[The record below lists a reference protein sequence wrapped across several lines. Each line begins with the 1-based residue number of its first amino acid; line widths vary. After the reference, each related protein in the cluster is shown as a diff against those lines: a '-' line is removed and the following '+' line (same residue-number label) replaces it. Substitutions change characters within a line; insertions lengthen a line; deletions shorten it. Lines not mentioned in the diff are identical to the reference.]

1 MEFISSIGERLR
13 EERERLDLSQSEM
26 ALLAKDLGAKG
37 ATRQS
42 QALYEKGEQSPS
54 AAYIAAISTSGADVL
69 YILTGK
75 RSCQSTES
83 AAAYQPPLS
92 ASMNQPTAS
101 VAAYALSR
109 RQRALLDNYE
119 HSDEAGK
126 KIIEGTANMAAQS
139 ATALKKT

>member
-13 EERERLDLSQSEM
+13 EERERLGLSQSEM

-69 YILTGK
+69 YILTGQ
-75 RSCQSTES
+75 RSHQITES
-83 AAAYQPPLS
+83 AAAYQPPKS
-92 ASMNQPTAS
+92 AVAYQPPIS
-101 VAAYALSR
+101 ALSPDEA
-109 RQRALLDNYE
+109 ALLDNYRN
-119 HSDEAGK
+119 SPPDGQAAIK
-126 KIIEGTANMAAQS
+126 ATSAALAQS
-139 ATALKKT
+139 KGVKNRASRQ